1 VDPRQKEDVE
11 RMNRLSPE
19 ERLRAVFDVVN
30 AGVRIRQSALRAQH
44 PDATDQEIQSMLRE
58 WLTHER
64 DEP

>member
-1 VDPRQKEDVE
+1 
-11 RMNRLSPE
+11 MNRLSPE